1 MEVSSHGIAQY
12 RTEGLSF
19 AAGVF
24 TNLTHDHLDY
34 HGNFKNY
41 RDVKKRFFDGLP
53 KTAFALTNLDD
64 KNGLFMMQ
72 NSKAKKYTYA
82 VKQHADYKAQ
92 LLESQF
98 TGMLLKIQNQEVWTP
113 LVGQF
118 NVQNLLAVFA
128 IADLFEIPQL
138 NVLKHL
144 SQMKSVEGRFQIF
157 QTPEKVTVVIDYA
170 HTPDALKNVLETINQ
185 IRTKN
190 ETVFTLIGCGGNR
203 DQEKRPLMGKIAT
216 ELSDKV
222 LFTSDNPREEDP
234 AKIIADMMAGVAPE
248 YFNKALKIT
257 HREEAIA
264 MAHQLAQKG
273 DIVLIAGKGHESY
286 QEIKGK
292 RFPFSDMEIARNIF
306 KKTL

>member
-1 MEVSSHGIAQY
+1 
-12 RTEGLSF
+12 
-19 AAGVF
+19 
-24 TNLTHDHLDY
+24 
-34 HGNFKNY
+34 
-41 RDVKKRFFDGLP
+41 
-53 KTAFALTNLDD
+53 
-64 KNGLFMMQ
+64 
-72 NSKAKKYTYA
+72 
-82 VKQHADYKAQ
+82 
-92 LLESQF
+92 
-98 TGMLLKIQNQEVWTP
+98 
-113 LVGQF
+113 
-118 NVQNLLAVFA
+118 
-128 IADLFEIPQL
+128 
-138 NVLKHL
+138 
-144 SQMKSVEGRFQIF
+144 MKSVEGRFQIF

-248 YFNKALKIT
+248 YFYKALKIT

-306 KKTL
+306 KKTQ